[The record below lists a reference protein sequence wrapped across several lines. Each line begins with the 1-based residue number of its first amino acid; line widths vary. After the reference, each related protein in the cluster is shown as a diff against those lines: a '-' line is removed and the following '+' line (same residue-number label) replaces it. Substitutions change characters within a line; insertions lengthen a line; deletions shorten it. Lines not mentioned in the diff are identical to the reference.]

1 MDVRGSTDSH
11 EANNKLSQLRQ
22 EILRFEAAEGPPD
35 AKGTQSQLSVDGS
48 EIVQLLQQLKAMP
61 EVRAELVELAVTKLR
76 EGHFSTR
83 ESAERTAEAVLR
95 TISKE

>member
-22 EILRFEAAEGPPD
+22 EILRFEAAEGTPD
-35 AKGTQSQLSVDGS
+35 AKSTSSKASVDDS
-48 EIVQLLQQLKAMP
+48 EIVRLLQQLKAVP
-61 EVRAELVELAVTKLR
+61 EVRAELVALSVAKLR

-95 TISKE
+95 TMSKE